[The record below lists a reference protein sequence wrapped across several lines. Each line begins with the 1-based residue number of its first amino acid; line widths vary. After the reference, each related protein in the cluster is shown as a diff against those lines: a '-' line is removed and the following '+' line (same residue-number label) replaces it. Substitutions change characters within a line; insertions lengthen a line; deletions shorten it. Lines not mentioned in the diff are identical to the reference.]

1 MRFCSA
7 LMTTIAVPMLAL
19 LAPVAVSAQTPD
31 ALVSAD
37 AAQVPLT
44 EDQADTLKAGDF
56 LWQPDV
62 AAAGAVNI
70 VVDLDRQ
77 FAYVYRGGTL
87 IGISSVSTGRDGHE
101 TPVGSFTIL
110 QKQVDHK
117 SNLYHEAS
125 MPYMERLTWDGVAL
139 HAGGVP
145 GYRESHG
152 CVHLPI
158 AFAKLL
164 YGVTDIGATVELR
177 GTPPTDDLDAT
188 QAATTVAA
196 NDEGDAPVTPPNV
209 HLASA
214 HNP

>member
-1 MRFCSA
+1 MRLFPTLIFA
-7 LMTTIAVPMLAL
+7 AAAPMLACL
-19 LAPVAVSAQTPD
+19 SPIAAYAQSPSSAAVAPA
-31 ALVSAD
+31 
-37 AAQVPLT
+37 PLS

-62 AAAGAVNI
+62 ATAGAVNI

-77 FAYVYRGGTL
+77 VAFVYRGGAL
-87 IGISSVSTGRDGHE
+87 IGISTVSTGRDGHE

-110 QKQVDHK
+110 QKQVEHK
-117 SNLYHEAS
+117 SNLYHEAA
-125 MPYMERLTWDGVAL
+125 MPFMERLTWDGVAL

-158 AFAKLL
+158 AFAKAL

-177 GTPPTDDLDAT
+177 GAPPVDAVDP
-188 QAATTVAA
+188 AATTIAA
-196 NDEGDAPVTPPNV
+196 NDADETPAAQPGV
-209 HLASA
+209 QLASA
-214 HNP
+214 HTP

>member
-1 MRFCSA
+1 MRMSSKLFCTVA
-7 LMTTIAVPMLAL
+7 APL
-19 LAPVAVSAQTPD
+19 LACLVPIAAHAQTPD
-31 ALVSAD
+31 TAVSAD
-37 AAQVPLT
+37 VAPGALT
-44 EDQADTLKAGDF
+44 EDQADSLKPGSY
-56 LWQPDV
+56 LWHPDV

-70 VVDLDRQ
+70 LVDLDRQ
-77 FAYVYRGGTL
+77 IAFVYRGGTL
-87 IGISSVSTGRDGHE
+87 IGLSSVSTGMDGHQ
-101 TPVGSFTIL
+101 TPIGSFTIL
-110 QKQVDHK
+110 QKQIDHK

-145 GYRESHG
+145 GHRESHG

-177 GTPPTDDLDAT
+177 GTPPTDSIDEA
-188 QAATTVAA
+188 QAATTVAS
-196 NDEGDAPVTPPNV
+196 NDGDAPALQPNV